1 MQKVVFAAV
10 HELAHP
16 GVRATR
22 RLVSSR
28 FIWKSCAADVTQ
40 WCRDCVGCARAKVQ
54 VHVKTQPEL
63 IQIPDQIFQHVHVDL
78 VGPLPVSEDNQAY
91 IMTIIDRTLRWAEA
105 VPLTSMTAE
114 KCADASWKRGC
125 PGTECHV

>member
-1 MQKVVFAAV
+1 MRKVVFAAV

-28 FIWKSCAADVTQ
+28 FIWKSCAADVNQ
-40 WCRDCVGCARAKVQ
+40 WCRDCVGRARAKVQ
-54 VHVKTQPEL
+54 VHLKTQPEQ

-78 VGPLPVSEDNQAY
+78 VGPLPVSENNQAY
-91 IMTIIDRTLRWAEA
+91 IMTVIDRTSRWAEA
-105 VPLTSMTAE
+105 VPLTSVTAE
-114 KCADASWKRGC
+114 KCA
-125 PGTECHV
+125 